1 MDYLHFIII
10 IVITFFFSL
19 YFYKTNKKNSNVYIP
34 QNKNDD
40 AVQDQT
46 QRTPFDENKAENAE
60 NKEIDDYKIEI
71 IYYWITQ
78 KVFPN
83 KNIDYNILKEK
94 IIKTI
99 GLLPEILEDKTTFI
113 QKEQDEFIKEI
124 LGRIEYSSSFKYFV
138 IHKGR
143 KLFSILKNLL
153 IIIGIMFFILFQI
166 EIRKAYD
173 NFGLIYFLF
182 SVISFMFSFLFGK
195 FSNKFL
201 SSLLKTLK
209 PGDYIKIISEPD
221 ELIEK
226 EIKINQ
232 LSKNETF
239 FNKTTVFLS
248 KKKLLCEDFL
258 SQSSKLP
265 DTINNKLCLYIAM
278 DYLKTFYSKEAY
290 KDYLLEKEID
300 VLEFICGFNPKAVSV
315 NFELAL
321 LYFENKRF
329 DDFYETL
336 IKCRNINGYD
346 WIIESYIKSYEC
358 YKANCK
364 A

>member
-1 MDYLHFIII
+1 MNYLHFIII

-40 AVQDQT
+40 AVKDQT
-46 QRTPFDENKAENAE
+46 QRTPFDENKAENTDK
-60 NKEIDDYKIEI
+60 KETDDYKIEI

-113 QKEQDEFIKEI
+113 QKEQDEFLKEI
-124 LGRIEYSSSFKYFV
+124 LGRIEYSSSFKYFI

-166 EIRKAYD
+166 EIRKEYD

-232 LSKNETF
+232 LSKNETI

-248 KKKLLCEDFL
+248 KKKLVC
-258 SQSSKLP
+258 
-265 DTINNKLCLYIAM
+265 
-278 DYLKTFYSKEAY
+278 
-290 KDYLLEKEID
+290 
-300 VLEFICGFNPKAVSV
+300 
-315 NFELAL
+315 
-321 LYFENKRF
+321 
-329 DDFYETL
+329 
-336 IKCRNINGYD
+336 
-346 WIIESYIKSYEC
+346 
-358 YKANCK
+358 
-364 A
+364 